1 FEKNVISQL
10 FREEIMEESV
20 IYQDIIQ
27 KGELRGKKKEAL
39 ELIMRQLKRRF
50 GNVQSGIE
58 PQLRA
63 LSLEQLENLAED
75 FLDFQNQDDLV
86 NYLANISQPQV

>member
-1 FEKNVISQL
+1 
-10 FREEIMEESV
+10 MEESV

-39 ELIMRQLKRRF
+39 ELISRQLKRRF
-50 GNVQSGIE
+50 GNVQSSIE

-63 LSLEQLENLAED
+63 LSLEQLENLAEEL
-75 FLDFQNQDDLV
+75 LDFKNQNDLV
-86 NYLANISQPQV
+86 NYLANIPQG